1 MEKTE
6 DVFAM
11 LDLLERPAF
20 CVKEGTI
27 LRINPAAKN
36 LLLEAGTQVASLLV
50 TGAQEYSQFED
61 GCLYLTVK
69 VADTLRGA
77 DVTRVNG
84 VDIFTLEQDTEQ
96 AELQAMALAAQE
108 LRQPLAGVMT
118 VADRLFPIAA
128 AEEDPALQDHVARIN
143 RGLFQILRIVSNM
156 SDAYRYCT
164 DTAPRMETRNIT
176 AVFEEFF
183 ANNGPLIAMAE
194 IELKYEGPTEQIYGL
209 VDTEK
214 LERAVSNLLT
224 NAVKHSTRG
233 GVIEARL
240 VRRNGM
246 LWLTVKDGGRGVPP
260 ALRGSV
266 YSRYRRSPGVED
278 GSQGIGLGMVLI
290 RSAAAIHGGT
300 VLMEQSEQTGSR
312 VTMTMAIRQSRDSVV
327 KAHRFQVDYAGERDH
342 RLIEFAEILPPSAY
356 RKEDVN

>member
-11 LDLLERPAF
+11 LNLLERPAF
-20 CVKEGTI
+20 CVKEGAV
-27 LRINPAAKN
+27 LRVNPAAQN
-36 LLLEAGTQVASLLV
+36 LLLEEGTRIEPLLA

-69 VADTLRGA
+69 VAEEIRGA
-77 DVTRVNG
+77 NVTRVRG
-84 VDIFTLEQDTEQ
+84 VDIFALDQDTEQ

-164 DTAPRMETRNIT
+164 DTVPRMETRNIT
-176 AVFEEFF
+176 AIFEELF
-183 ANNGPLIAMAE
+183 ANNAPLIAMAQ
-194 IELKYEGPTEQIYGL
+194 IELKYEVPGEAIYGF
-209 VDTEK
+209 VDAEK
-214 LERAVSNLLT
+214 LERAVSNILT

-233 GVIEARL
+233 GVIEAQL
-240 VRRNGM
+240 VRRKDM
-246 LWLTVKDGGRGVPP
+246 LWLTVKDGGRGVVPE
-260 ALRGSV
+260 LRGSI
-266 YSRYRRSPGVED
+266 YSRYRRGPGVEE
-278 GSQGIGLGMVLI
+278 GGQGIGLGMVLI
-290 RSAAAIHGGT
+290 RSAAVAHGGT
-300 VLMEQSEQTGSR
+300 VLMEHSEKNGSR
-312 VTMTMAIRQSRDSVV
+312 VTMTLAIRQNKDPMVR
-327 KAHRFQVDYAGERDH
+327 APRFLVDYAGGRDH
-342 RLIEFAEILPPSAY
+342 RLIELAEILPSSAY